1 MMLWR
6 LYIERGL
13 VQWYGP
19 LHTFTLWPHWR
30 KVERD
35 NL

>member
-19 LHTFTLWPHWR
+19 SYTYTLWPHPWR
-30 KVERD
+30 EQRR